1 MTDLLTD
8 RAIGLTPLAP
18 QLGAEVDGID
28 LAGPLDDDVV
38 EELRLALLT
47 HRVLFFRDQHLDHAS
62 QIELGRRFG
71 DLTYA
76 HPHDA
81 SPPDGHPEIYTV
93 DTRRFRS
100 LYGGVGVEGRDT
112 SPWTGW
118 HSDVTPAV
126 NPPYAS
132 ILRADVVPDVG
143 GDTQWTNLVAA
154 YESLSP
160 SLRDLADGLRAEHRY
175 GADAIRTNRPHSE
188 AVLGVT
194 DQLVAHHPLV
204 RVHPETGEHALYVN
218 PVFTSRILDVDPR
231 ESEALLDLFFAQIA
245 RPEHIVRFRWTPG
258 SVAFWD
264 NRTTAHLGPR
274 DVDESV
280 DRVLHRVTLIGDVPV
295 GPDGR
300 GSTLVSGAAFEAIPP
315 IPLES
320 VLFSEPSP
328 STAPSD
334 PT

>member
-8 RAIGLTPLAP
+8 RTLDVRPLTAG
-18 QLGAEVDGID
+18 LGAEIHGVD
-28 LAGPLDDDVV
+28 LARPLDDGVV
-38 EELRLALLT
+38 ADLRSALLA
-47 HRVLFFRDQHLDHAS
+47 HRVIFFRDQTLDHAS
-62 QIELGRRFG
+62 QIAFARQFG
-71 DLTYA
+71 ELTYA

-93 DTRRFRS
+93 DTRRFRG
-100 LYGGVGVEGRDT
+100 LYGGSGVEGKDH
-112 SPWTGW
+112 SPFAGW

-126 NPPYAS
+126 NPPFAS
-132 ILRADVVPDVG
+132 ILRADIVPPVG
-143 GDTQWTNLVAA
+143 GDTHWTNLVSA

-175 GADAIRTNRPHSE
+175 GADAQRNRRPHSE
-188 AVLGVT
+188 TILGIT
-194 DQLVAHHPLV
+194 DKLVAHHPLV
-204 RVHPETGEHALYVN
+204 RVHPETGERALYVN
-218 PVFTSRILDVDPR
+218 PVFTSKILDVSQR
-231 ESEALLDLFFAQIA
+231 ESEVLLGLFFAHLV
-245 RPEHIVRFRWTPG
+245 RPEHLVRFRWAPG

-300 GSTLVSGAAFEAIPP
+300 ESTLVAGAPFEAIPP
-315 IPLES
+315 ISLDDAWIS
-320 VLFSEPSP
+320 RSP
-328 STAPSD
+328 SSD
-334 PT
+334 PGK